1 MADMS
6 AETEQKISQLQMFEQ
21 GLQSFLVQKQQFQS
35 QIVEFESAMEELS
48 STTQA
53 YKIIGNVMV
62 LADKDELKKD
72 LGSKK
77 EMLEIRIKAI
87 ERQESQLKDKAAKLQ
102 EEVLKQ
108 IKK

>member
-1 MADMS
+1 MAEEN

-21 GLQSFLVQKQQFQS
+21 GLQSFLIQKQQFQG
-35 QIVEFESAMEELS
+35 QIVELESAIEELS

-53 YKIIGNVMV
+53 YKIVGNVMV
-62 LADKDELKKD
+62 LTDRDELKKD
-72 LGSKK
+72 LGSRK

-87 ERQESQLKDKAAKLQ
+87 EKQGSQLKDKATKLQ

-108 IKK
+108 IRK